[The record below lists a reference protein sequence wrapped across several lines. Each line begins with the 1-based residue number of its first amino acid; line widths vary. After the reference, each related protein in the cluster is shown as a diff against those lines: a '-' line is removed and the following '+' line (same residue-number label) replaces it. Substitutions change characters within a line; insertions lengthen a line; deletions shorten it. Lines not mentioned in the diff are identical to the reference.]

1 MLKVKIENKENGS
14 KFHKDAH
21 LDTKLSDFRK
31 ELEETDEINDKL
43 SFSQKFDD
51 DFAVEISRV
60 NEDDFMLKDFMEEF
74 TEGSNEIDMFLVTTT
89 YWKFLNKL
97 NQLDRGWMITS
108 EGIERANKQA
118 LILHSAK
125 IVEVN
130 AVNAEKQVTVSYK
143 YEKDMKRFYI
153 TDKNVPNFAG
163 RSKKNGKSASPSKYT
178 VKYTVYEKARFEIDK
193 LKASVAFIEE
203 VKNAIEDGKIE
214 KFEKITEKYGQ
225 FIPTKIILG
234 GLIENDEKQ
243 LKYCR
248 YWDCIEFQEQKSVFH
263 FVDAGLRKKIYSI
276 FGKKIL
282 YSLITIEKDDSV
294 NDENIDDNYKVNK
307 IKLPSEV
314 SNIIS
319 NNADCSIFATAVG
332 MNYCYHCQILT
343 SPGKEPELMVHCLEE
358 RSDDTE
364 ILIRWIVIGYDTY
377 LKPNIKFESMK
388 LKVLRK
394 DYMPYDE
401 CNHKMFELLDSSD
414 YYCVGIPVVDKKDSL
429 IGHCFSNDYK
439 ELNTFAYSLREK
451 RCERLPKFS
460 FNVLAI
466 PKKDTTLTEQIKL
479 FEKDMNDSIITV
491 GNEQI
496 LLKQRLAQI
505 KVKFLG
511 ENSQRD
517 FKCLFLIPFESDD
530 DLTTE
535 TLDTLKN
542 YYVNSHGKLNEVLSN
557 VSSGVLSNVT
567 SGGVKLIKKLTPRRN
582 SKETNGKLE
591 TK

>member
-1 MLKVKIENKENGS
+1 MIEVKIENKENSENSLKFS
-14 KFHKDAH
+14 KYAKT
-21 LDTKLSDFRK
+21 DTKLSDFRK

-51 DFAVEISRV
+51 DDIVVEISRV
-60 NEDDFMLKDFMEEF
+60 NEDDFMLEDFIDF
-74 TEGSNEIDMFLVTTT
+74 TESSDKIKMYLVKATTS

-97 NQLDRGWMITS
+97 NQLDKGWMITS
-108 EGIERANKQA
+108 KGIERANEQA

-130 AVNAEKQVTVSYK
+130 AKKQVTVSYE

-153 TDKNVPNFAG
+153 TDSNVPNFAG
-163 RSKKNGKSASPSKYT
+163 LLKKNYKNAKNASSSKF
-178 VKYTVYEKARFEIDK
+178 TVYEKARFEIDK
-193 LKASVAFIEE
+193 LKASDAFIEE
-203 VKNAIEDGKIE
+203 VKKAIKDEKIE
-214 KFEKITEKYGQ
+214 NFKTITEKYGQ
-225 FIPTKIILG
+225 FIPTKIIFG
-234 GLIENDEKQ
+234 SRIENDEKQ
-243 LKYCR
+243 LKQLKYCR
-248 YWDCIEFQEQKSVFH
+248 HWDYIEFQDQKSIFH
-263 FVDAGLRKKIYSI
+263 FVDAGLREKIYPI

-282 YSLITIEKDDSV
+282 YSLITINSINDDE
-294 NDENIDDNYKVNK
+294 ENIDDNYKVKK
-307 IKLPSEV
+307 IKLPLEV

-343 SPGKEPELMVHCLEE
+343 SPGKESELMVHCFEK
-358 RSDDTE
+358 RNDPE

-377 LKPNIKFESMK
+377 LKSNIILDESMK

-401 CNHKMFELLDSSD
+401 CNHKMFELELDSSD
-414 YYCVGIPVVDKKDSL
+414 YYCVGIPLVDKKDSL

-466 PKKDTTLTEQIKL
+466 PKEDTTFTEQIK
-479 FEKDMNDSIITV
+479 FSEIKKMNDSIINV
-491 GNEQI
+491 GKHCDNEFNEFKNLNLKIFPKFISICLNKTYKNEKI

-517 FKCLFLIPFESDD
+517 FKCLFFIPFER
-530 DLTTE
+530 
-535 TLDTLKN
+535 
-542 YYVNSHGKLNEVLSN
+542 YFFC
-557 VSSGVLSNVT
+557 T
-567 SGGVKLIKKLTPRRN
+567 S
-582 SKETNGKLE
+582 
-591 TK
+591 